1 MKISIITVCRNSEK
15 TIETTIKSVIS
26 QTYKNI
32 EYIVIDG
39 DSKDRTKDIV
49 LSYGNRISKF
59 VSESDKSLWEA
70 MNKAIKLATGD
81 FIYFINSDDYIYDRN
96 VIDDVV
102 TIINKK
108 PELDFIYGDVE
119 VRQTQGKRIIQ
130 KSPTPNEII
139 ESMILRGTIPHVGS
153 FIEANLFQTIGLYNE
168 NYRLASDYEWI
179 TKLIHDPDIKLFY
192 FPRVIASFYAG
203 GLSSHVQENLTEIFA
218 VQNYAPIYQTEY
230 WINRRFIALQTELI
244 EVQRLSDERFAFI
257 ESTIMG
263 KLLLAIKKGINLL
276 KSVKL
281 FANDRS
287 R

>member
-1 MKISIITVCRNSEK
+1 MKISIITVCKNSEK

-32 EYIVIDG
+32 EYIIIDG

-49 LSYGNRISKF
+49 SSYGDHISKF

-70 MNKAIKLATGD
+70 MNKAVKLATGD
-81 FIYFINSDDYIYDRN
+81 FLYFINSDDYIYNRN

-102 TIINKK
+102 KFINEK

-119 VRQTQGKRIIQ
+119 VRQPQGEILIL
-130 KSPTPNEII
+130 KSPDPNEII

-153 FIEANLFQTIGLYNE
+153 FIKANLFQIIGLYNE

-179 TKLIHDPDIKLFY
+179 TKLMHDPTLNLFH

-203 GLSSHVQENLTEIFA
+203 GLSSYVQENLREIFA
-218 VQNYAPIYQTEY
+218 VQNHAAVYQTEY
-230 WINRRFIALQTELI
+230 WINKRFIALQTELI
-244 EVQRLSDERFAFI
+244 EVQKLSDERFAFI
-257 ESTIMG
+257 EASTLG
-263 KLLLAIKKGINLL
+263 KLLLSVKKAIKAL
-276 KSVKL
+276 KS
-281 FANDRS
+281 
-287 R
+287 